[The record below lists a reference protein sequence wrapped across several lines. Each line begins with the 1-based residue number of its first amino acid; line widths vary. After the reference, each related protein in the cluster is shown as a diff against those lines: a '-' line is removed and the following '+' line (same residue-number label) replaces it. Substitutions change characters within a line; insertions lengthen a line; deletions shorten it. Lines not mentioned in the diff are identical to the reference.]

1 MKSLSIGSPFLN
13 YMRSTNSSQSTAEES
28 SLTMTPSVEHV
39 MKEFAPRLF
48 RDHMKQVLDSKV
60 TVSIYHSV
68 ETSAGFL
75 VKTTCSIWIG
85 TKLCPKLIESS
96 WTKDSRPSILE
107 NASIPLIK
115 QTPAVRVFLVW
126 TSPAILRRVQN
137 PKQEPSSG
145 GYLVDLYPE

>member
-1 MKSLSIGSPFLN
+1 MKSSSIGSPFLN
-13 YMRSTNSSQSTAEES
+13 YMRLTNSSRSTAEES
-28 SLTMTPSVEHV
+28 SSTMTPSVEHV

-75 VKTTCSIWIG
+75 VKTTCLIWIG
-85 TKLCPKLIESS
+85 TKLCPKLIEFC
-96 WTKDSRPSILE
+96 WTKGSRPSVLE

-115 QTPAVRVFLVW
+115 QTPAVREYLVW
-126 TSPAILRRVQN
+126 TSPVILRRVQN
-137 PKQEPSSG
+137 RKQEPSSD
-145 GYLVDLYPE
+145 GYLIDLYPE

>member
-13 YMRSTNSSQSTAEES
+13 FTRLRNSSQSSAGES
-28 SLTMTPSVEHV
+28 SSTMTQSVEHV

-60 TVSIYHSV
+60 TVSIFHSQ

-85 TKLCPKLIESS
+85 SKLCPKLIESC
-96 WTKDSRPSILE
+96 WTKDSRPSVLD
-107 NASIPLIK
+107 NALIPLIK
-115 QTPAVRVFLVW
+115 QTPAARVYLVW
-126 TSPAILRRVQN
+126 TSPVILRRVQN
-137 PKQEPSSG
+137 PKQEPSFD
-145 GYLVDLYPE
+145 GYLIDLYPE